1 MIRTLFGIVAVAVA
15 ALLVPGEARAEK
27 KKLDVKILF
36 QGSIDDEK
44 LEAKKPATGVITTQK
59 AFDELFT
66 AWKLGEQKPIIDFK
80 KDLVLVTT
88 TVGSKLSLAAMIDT
102 DKGDLSVGGLAT
114 RDLRPG
120 FRYVVGVVPN
130 DGVKTVGGKELPKE

>member
-1 MIRTLFGIVAVAVA
+1 MTRALFGIVAIAVA

-27 KKLDVKILF
+27 KKLDAKVLF

-44 LEAKKPATGVITTQK
+44 LEAKKPATGVIATQK
-59 AFDELFT
+59 AFDELFA

-80 KDLVLVTT
+80 KDLVVVTT
-88 TVGSKLSLAAMIDT
+88 TVGSKLTLGAMLDT
-102 DKGDLSVGGLAT
+102 ETGDLGVGGLAT
-114 RDLRPG
+114 KDLRPG
-120 FRYVVGVVPN
+120 FRYVVAVVPR